1 MFRVNK
7 SVVFQY
13 TLISNRGSVFPQ
25 EAVENNWM
33 GGDFEEVCKEMIYM
47 DIWTMLEEIKTM
59 LFEDT

>member
-33 GGDFEEVCKEMIYM
+33 GGDFEEVRKEMIYM